1 MIRSHAVALTTAIAL
16 AACGPTT
23 THLPSDVPSTETPD
37 ADVAPVDVTPAEL
50 RSNAPRAPAMPQ
62 DLPALAEGHA
72 DFGFA
77 LHRAAAP
84 ASGNTVMSPHSV
96 AVALAMARAG
106 AVGATGTEM
115 DAALRFSLTG
125 DRLHA
130 AFNAMGLA
138 LAARPAEATAADPE
152 PAVPR
157 PALLLRVVNDV
168 WTQRGLSLV
177 PAYLDTLA
185 TSYGAGVRVLDFAA
199 SPDPS
204 RRAINAWIAQQTE
217 RRIPELIP
225 AGAVNGETRLVLTNA
240 VYFNARWRHRFNP
253 DSTRDEPFTRLD
265 GTAATVRMMSGGLV
279 ARLPYAEGDGWR
291 AVELPYVGDR
301 LAMLVIVPDE
311 GTFAAFERSLDGP
324 RYRSIVA
331 ALGERPAIVRLPRF
345 STRLGSL
352 LRGPLTSMGMRA
364 AFGASA
370 DFSGI
375 TRDFRLVIAEV
386 IHEGFIEVTEAGTE
400 AAAATAVVFA
410 DGGIGPDTPVSLVVN
425 RPFYYVIRD
434 RGTGAMLFL
443 GRVVDPAL

>member
-1 MIRSHAVALTTAIAL
+1 
-16 AACGPTT
+16 
-23 THLPSDVPSTETPD
+23 
-37 ADVAPVDVTPAEL
+37 
-50 RSNAPRAPAMPQ
+50 
-62 DLPALAEGHA
+62 
-72 DFGFA
+72 
-77 LHRAAAP
+77 
-84 ASGNTVMSPHSV
+84 
-96 AVALAMARAG
+96 
-106 AVGATGTEM
+106 
-115 DAALRFSLTG
+115 
-125 DRLHA
+125 
-130 AFNAMGLA
+130 
-138 LAARPAEATAADPE
+138 
-152 PAVPR
+152 
-157 PALLLRVVNDV
+157 
-168 WTQRGLSLV
+168 
-177 PAYLDTLA
+177 
-185 TSYGAGVRVLDFAA
+185 
-199 SPDPS
+199 
-204 RRAINAWIAQQTE
+204 
-217 RRIPELIP
+217 
-225 AGAVNGETRLVLTNA
+225 
-240 VYFNARWRHRFNP
+240 
-253 DSTRDEPFTRLD
+253 
-265 GTAATVRMMSGGLV
+265 
-279 ARLPYAEGDGWR
+279 
-291 AVELPYVGDR
+291 
-301 LAMLVIVPDE
+301 MLVVVPDE